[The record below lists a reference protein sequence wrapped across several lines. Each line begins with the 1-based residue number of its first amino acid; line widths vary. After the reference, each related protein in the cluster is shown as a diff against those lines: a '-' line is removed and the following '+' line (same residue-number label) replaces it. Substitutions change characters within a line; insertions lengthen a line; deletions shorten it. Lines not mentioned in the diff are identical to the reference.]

1 MLLVK
6 GRRTNR
12 SHLKRRLLDAG
23 IKENKC
29 ERCGISAWLGEPL
42 NAQLHHENGD
52 GSDNRIEN
60 IEFLCANCHSQT
72 DTYGGRNGHRRPDR
86 HLKLVEPPLDEE
98 DLEGGQE
105 VA

>member
-60 IEFLCANCHSQT
+60 IEFLCPNCHSQT